1 MFWNTFHSYDRCEI
15 ESRRKK
21 WPGKTSP
28 NVGGN
33 KKINASCLGWAVKKK
48 PLICKLCKT
57 NHPLLWPAHFL
68 KICNLPQIRSNRN
81 ISLQFKSWNQPKVES
96 VNADLACLVVGFEQT
111 WACLVKQRSSQC
123 FRPPLLQLLWTVM
136 LSNPCYLTHCL
147 VPLRSFCFGT
157 HYHDK
162 LCCFGTPIT
171 SWPTRKFGANTTSFM
186 FWTHS
191 CSYCCS
197 SFDAEQKQAQFQLL
211 FVIFDHHW
219 IFLIKRFFVFLIY

>member
-33 KKINASCLGWAVKKK
+33 KKINASCLGWVVKKK

-123 FRPPLLQLLWTVM
+123 FRPPLLQLLWTIM
-136 LSNPCYLTHCL
+136 LSKFQPTASEIIFFLEPTTTINYVVLELPSH
-147 VPLRSFCFGT
+147 
-157 HYHDK
+157 
-162 LCCFGTPIT
+162 
-171 SWPTRKFGANTTSFM
+171 SWPTRKFGELMLLLLLLLWCRTEAST
-186 FWTHS
+186 
-191 CSYCCS
+191 
-197 SFDAEQKQAQFQLL
+197 QFQLF
-211 FVIFDHHW
+211 FVIFAHHW
-219 IFLIKRFFVFLIY
+219 IFLIKRRFVVFLIY